1 MGIVKTQGNKGNK
14 GNNRMNKGFEHVA
27 LMKMQKATRATIEIN
42 PKYVAHVAQ
51 VEKKR
56 QQPETL

>member
-14 GNNRMNKGFEHVA
+14 GNNRMNKGFEDVA

-42 PKYVAHVAQ
+42 PYMLPLLPK
-51 VEKKR
+51 
-56 QQPETL
+56 